1 MAVVDHLLNTHTFLN
16 ININKNILPTSG
28 YNPGAK
34 IQKNSIFL
42 SVSIIFEIV
51 LKVLRIEMA
60 KMEMCPVLF
69 FFLNFLKQERTSVL
83 AGCSSDTQ
91 ASKLWSVIC
100 SKPHG
105 WLVTVPAP
113 FSGFPGISLHA
124 NPPSSVVRLLSGTQL
139 RQHRQLNGM
148 STSRISDKP
157 NA

>member
-69 FFLNFLKQERTSVL
+69 FFFKLLKAGENF
-83 AGCSSDTQ
+83 SS
-91 ASKLWSVIC
+91 
-100 SKPHG
+100 G
-105 WLVTVPAP
+105 
-113 FSGFPGISLHA
+113 
-124 NPPSSVVRLLSGTQL
+124 
-139 RQHRQLNGM
+139 GM
-148 STSRISDKP
+148 LI
-157 NA
+157 